1 MVSTIQNWARQTL
14 KIYTTD
20 QPSFDLCVCGGGGG
34 GWGVQPELP
43 AYRILWSIV
52 LSTCMLLDRMFVW
65 LPSSVSHLSSWQNR
79 RMSSRYRDLKYN
91 GCNYI
96 YVVCTWT
103 SFSNWSTK
111 DFSSSSMYTVIYG
124 SKQEDTIPWKL
135 NCKNNG
141 PKYRYEYTEWVITET
156 CGNTSKY
163 AQHNSW
169 YNTNPSTRNRQIFLL
184 IFVLPV
190 RRC

>member
-20 QPSFDLCVCGGGGG
+20 QPNLGG
-34 GWGVQPELP
+34 GVQPELP
-43 AYRILWSIV
+43 TYRILWSTV

-135 NCKNNG
+135 NCKNNR
-141 PKYRYEYTEWVITET
+141 PKLSQKLLETLVSMHSTIAHITLT
-156 CGNTSKY
+156 PAPGTDKSFCLSC
-163 AQHNSW
+163 Q
-169 YNTNPSTRNRQIFLL
+169 
-184 IFVLPV
+184 
-190 RRC
+190 